1 MNKGV
6 MSSMTQSLQKHIL
19 IEVFGLGVSLCYC
32 LIVEMMAIQ
41 SAACKI
47 DFDSTIN
54 LTNSCM

>member
-32 LIVEMMAIQ
+32 LI
-41 SAACKI
+41 AACKT